1 MAQVQKQ
8 MKNVRQKE
16 RKTKIIKNSQVLGQ
30 NNFKNNDIHVR

>member
-8 MKNVRQKE
+8 MKNLRQRE

-30 NNFKNNDIHVR
+30 NNFENNEISVR